1 MINSFFPWIGG
12 KRLMRE
18 IILERFPPQ
27 YEKYVEVF
35 GGAAWIL
42 FAKKPEKFEVY
53 NDANSNLTNMFHVV
67 KYKPMGFVKE
77 LGFLPLNSRAEFE
90 VLLDWHRKNDFTL
103 PYQAEELELAKVYI
117 PPPEFEEYKALMTT
131 QADMGDVRK
140 AATFYKLIRY
150 SYAAGGNSFNG
161 QPINI
166 VQTYQNI
173 WLANRRLNENGIKNK
188 NEILLADGNAG
199 KGVIIQNK
207 SFEVII
213 ELYDSPMTFFYLDP
227 PYYGTEKCYEE
238 MFSLEQHYLLHDMLS
253 RIEGFFMLS
262 YNDCAFIRDLYKDF
276 YIESFE
282 RLNSISQRY
291 EPGGMFKELIITNYN
306 PNERR
311 NNKPKQL
318 SLL

>member
-67 KYKPMGFVKE
+67 KHKPMGFVKE

-103 PYQAEELELAKVYI
+103 PYQAEELELAKIYI
-117 PPPEFEEYKALMTT
+117 PPPEFEEYKGLMTT
-131 QADMGDVRK
+131 QVDMGDVRK

-150 SYAAGGNSFNG
+150 SYAVRGNSI
-161 QPINI
+161 INRAD
-166 VQTYQNI
+166 TGGRYG
-173 WLANRRLNENGIKNK
+173 NEW
-188 NEILLADGNAG
+188 
-199 KGVIIQNK
+199 
-207 SFEVII
+207 
-213 ELYDSPMTFFYLDP
+213 
-227 PYYGTEKCYEE
+227 
-238 MFSLEQHYLLHDMLS
+238 
-253 RIEGFFMLS
+253 
-262 YNDCAFIRDLYKDF
+262 
-276 YIESFE
+276 ESAKTSWNTTVWRVE
-282 RLNSISQRY
+282 TPTVKL
-291 EPGGMFKELIITNYN
+291 
-306 PNERR
+306 
-311 NNKPKQL
+311 PKTGY
-318 SLL
+318 